1 MGTGHIF
8 RRKTELRGEEQP
20 TKSILQLAREHA
32 ETLPSPEA
40 LERFGTY
47 NMLSL
52 IHDAVGHLVN
62 PIGRLQKTVPVLEQI
77 ANSLTEQQALLKEM
91 LSVQKDAA
99 LMRFVSNRL
108 KDVPPLSHAVLSR
121 DLRFVS
127 ANRSYSRLFDFS
139 EAELQER
146 SLADLLH
153 ADDIPRF
160 RKITRVLLNGGDT
173 CEVVEWRVTGGGQYV
188 LAKDTLWGIGS
199 DRVRG
204 PEYIAT
210 VSEKIADQVEAE
222 RLVGCARSRNR
233 GRS

>member
-108 KDVPPLSHAVLSR
+108 KDVPPLFARGSKPRPA
-121 DLRFVS
+121 FC
-127 ANRSYSRLFDFS
+127 FS
-139 EAELQER
+139 E
-146 SLADLLH
+146 
-153 ADDIPRF
+153 
-160 RKITRVLLNGGDT
+160 
-173 CEVVEWRVTGGGQYV
+173 
-188 LAKDTLWGIGS
+188 
-199 DRVRG
+199 
-204 PEYIAT
+204 
-210 VSEKIADQVEAE
+210 
-222 RLVGCARSRNR
+222 
-233 GRS
+233 